1 MLSESLQCRLA
12 GQLDGL
18 DWVSAPEAAGRIDRR
33 PAPDQWSAREHLA
46 HLACYHQRSLER
58 LRAIL
63 ATNRPV
69 FHRYR
74 AEDDPDWPAWQRLTA
89 AESLERMRGLRRE
102 LIGWVGSRSDS
113 ELGRVGVHPVFG
125 ELTVAHWLEF
135 FLVHEAHHLY
145 TVMSLAW
152 RHPPEPSSGR

>member
-18 DWVSAPEAAGRIDRR
+18 DWVSAADAARRIDQR
-33 PAPDQWSAREHLA
+33 PATDKWSAREHLA

-58 LRAIL
+58 LRSIL

-69 FHRYR
+69 FNRYR
-74 AEDDPDWPAWQRLTA
+74 AEDDPDWPSWQRLTA
-89 AESLERMRGLRRE
+89 AESLERIRRLRRE
-102 LIGWVGSRSDS
+102 LIDLLAPLSDS
-113 ELGRVGVHPVFG
+113 ELGRVGIHPVFG
-125 ELTVAHWLEF
+125 ELTVSHWLEF

-145 TVMSLAW
+145 TMMSLAW
-152 RHPPEPSSGR
+152 RHPPQSSAGQ